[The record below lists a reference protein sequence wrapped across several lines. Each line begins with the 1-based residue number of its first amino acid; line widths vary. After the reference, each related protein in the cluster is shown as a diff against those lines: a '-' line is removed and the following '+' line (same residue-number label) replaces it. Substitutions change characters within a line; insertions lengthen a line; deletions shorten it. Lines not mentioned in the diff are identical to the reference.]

1 MTKPV
6 KTTVEPPDRTTTW
19 AWGGRYPPGRPA
31 EAYRQQDDMQCDNP
45 KREPAEQ

>member
-19 AWGGRYPPGRPA
+19 AWGGRFRPGYSTA
-31 EAYRQQDDMQCDNP
+31 VHRQRNDTQCDNP
-45 KREPAEQ
+45 KGEPVEQ